1 MPSNACNHLF
11 CFGLGYVG
19 AALGE
24 SLLQAGWKVSG
35 TVRSEDK
42 RDKLIAQGFDAF
54 CGHEQA
60 AMESALRS
68 ASHIL
73 VTVPPLGEGDPTLQA
88 YQPIVSSLQD
98 LRWLG
103 YLSSTIVYGDHQGAW
118 VDEDTPVAPNNDR
131 GHRRVKAE
139 QQWMNSGLSWHI
151 FRIVGIYGPSRNA
164 MVKLRNGTSRAVS
177 KKGHVFCRIHIEDI
191 VAALTASMT
200 SPDGGNIYNLSDDEP
215 IANHEVIRYA
225 AQLLGMAPPKIMSI
239 EEANLSPMGLSFYDG
254 CRRVSNEKIKR
265 DLSIKLKYPN
275 YKVGLKALAQDF

>member
-1 MPSNACNHLF
+1 MPSNVSNHLF

-19 AALGE
+19 TALGK
-24 SLLQAGWKVSG
+24 SLLHAGWKVSG

-42 RDKLIAQGFDAF
+42 RDKLKAQGFDVF
-54 CGHEQA
+54 CEHERA
-60 AMESALRS
+60 AMESAVRS

-73 VTVPPLGEGDPTLQA
+73 VTVPPLDEGDPTYLA
-88 YQPIVSSLQD
+88 YQAILSSLPD
-98 LRWLG
+98 LRWFG
-103 YLSSTIVYGDHQGAW
+103 YLSSTIVYGDKQGAW

-131 GHRRVKAE
+131 GYRRVKAE
-139 QQWMNSGLSWHI
+139 QHWMNSSLPWHI

-164 MVKLRNGTSRAVS
+164 MVKLRNSTSRAVS
-177 KKGHVFCRIHIEDI
+177 KKGHVFCRIHIDDI

-200 SPDGGNIYNLSDDEP
+200 SPNRGNIYNLSDDEP
-215 IANHEVIRYA
+215 IANHEVIKCA
-225 AQLLGMAPPKIMSI
+225 AQLLGMASPEVIPI

-275 YKVGLKALAQDF
+275 YKEGLKAIAQDF